1 MKARCLSTAVLALA
15 LLLAAAPAALAKG
28 ASAATIR
35 GPGLER
41 PIGLRGLGEP
51 GTDTRLANLSD
62 QTGLFAVMFGDGNG
76 GQLSDQPPG
85 GDLGPRYTIT
95 YTVPG
100 DDTTFP
106 VVQDLYPYA
115 AGGPVTHARPGQ
127 RLWAGQ
133 QVVGGWFHGPAT
145 LLPMLVSL
153 GLPSRSPAA
162 SPPASARPAAAVPAG
177 PGPAAASASGG
188 GRGWWAGAGGA
199 GGVVLLAAAALA
211 LGSVRR
217 RRLRAGGSRSA
228 K

>member
-133 QVVGGWFHGPAT
+133 QVVGGWFRGPAT

-153 GLPSRSPAA
+153 GLPSRAPTASAAAAA
-162 SPPASARPAAAVPAG
+162 SPPATARAAATAAPTAKVP
-177 PGPAAASASGG
+177 PGDD
-188 GRGWWAGAGGA
+188 GRGWWLGAGAGALLLVGA
-199 GGVVLLAAAALA
+199 GGMATRSL
-211 LGSVRR
+211 RR
-217 RRLRAGGSRSA
+217 RRPSP
-228 K
+228 